1 MSLSFS
7 LFFFLGISLSP
18 MAVGWQPLKHVADID
33 DVDVGSGRGREG
45 REERMLQRKLER
57 KSSFSGKSL
66 GHG

>member
-1 MSLSFS
+1 
-7 LFFFLGISLSP
+7 

-45 REERMLQRKLER
+45 REERMLERKLER